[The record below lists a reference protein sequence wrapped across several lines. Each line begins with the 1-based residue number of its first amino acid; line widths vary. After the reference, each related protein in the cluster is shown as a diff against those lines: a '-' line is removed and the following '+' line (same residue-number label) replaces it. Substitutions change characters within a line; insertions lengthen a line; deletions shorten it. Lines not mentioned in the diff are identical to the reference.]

1 MVESQGKQVSDKQLA
16 VSGAEVILLVL
27 LVVFGMGLCVWVERG
42 FTWLYPEPAQPVF
55 LKPLGIEAKQE
66 ELTRLESL
74 QKAAAT
80 QLDAIEL
87 DQLKQTATI
96 ISLEAQYPDI
106 AKPNQKAISA
116 EAQRSY
122 EAAKTQKLAQDALTT
137 LLNGR
142 IVRLKSDAKVVSE
155 ELEPAKRFAAE
166 ELQRAKT
173 RYLLAKLTISFLV
186 PLIVVMVALTV
197 LRSFLK
203 RVAQRAMWTNQGV
216 LPFLLVACALLILLA
231 YQALEVAGAVFI
243 AIILFLILL
252 WKIDW
257 SMRAN
262 RKAE

>member
-1 MVESQGKQVSDKQLA
+1 MVESQGKQIADKQLA

-27 LVVFGMGLCVWVERG
+27 LVVFGMGLCVWVERA
-42 FTWLYPEPAQPVF
+42 FTWLYPEPTQPVF
-55 LKPLGIEAKQE
+55 MKPLGIEAKQE
-66 ELTRLESL
+66 ELMRLGTL
-74 QKAAAT
+74 QNAAET
-80 QLDAIEL
+80 QLAAIEL

-106 AKPNQKAISA
+106 AKPNQTAIST

-122 EAAKTQKLAQDALTT
+122 EAAKTQRLASEALTT

-142 IVRLKSDAKVVSE
+142 IVRLKSDAKVLSE

-166 ELQRAKT
+166 ELRRAKT
-173 RYLLAKLTISFLV
+173 RYLLAKLTVSFFV
-186 PLIVVMVALTV
+186 PFVVVILTLFV

-203 RVAQRAMWTNQGV
+203 RVAQREMWTNQGA
-216 LPFLLVACALLILLA
+216 LPFLLVACALLILLG
-231 YQALEVAGAVFI
+231 YQALEVAGAVLI

-257 SMRAN
+257 SMRAG